1 MTCCSD
7 VTTMR
12 PGRDKIWTYFGEGE
26 AMHKTVRILKGGRRS
41 GKTWH
46 ALQYLMLRCVE
57 KPGHIV
63 SVAAMTND
71 QGRLGAYADL
81 KSIMQLLP
89 FYADGW
95 DLKSS
100 PLEARHANGSK
111 MIFKSYGDSETAKG
125 IACDDLFINE
135 ANKFSLQQYID
146 LKANVRDITI
156 IDFNPNV
163 RFWVDDLFDPSEIC
177 SSTWMDN
184 RMHLTAS
191 QLDYFEMLKKMAQR
205 PEATSVD
212 KYNYSVYYLGEYADI
227 DGAIFTRTNIRRAT
241 ELPRRSNLFERADG
255 GRVEDELALRNFA
268 VFCDP
273 SALRGADWFACVLSA
288 TADDGSVWII
298 DTFSTNT
305 GTREA
310 VARKIIDWCK
320 AWDVRNVYIET
331 NGIVGLDFYDFAENS
346 GIPVV
351 GWYSKGN
358 KYQRIVDNYQ
368 NLTTQLVVLESAAN
382 DAYLEQ
388 VYSFAEKCD
397 HDDNIDAINS
407 AYNMQRWT
415 S

>member
-1 MTCCSD
+1 MTPQI
-7 VTTMR
+7 T
-12 PGRDKIWTYFGEGE
+12 DKIWLYFRRRYHED
-26 AMHKTVRILKGGRRS
+26 AHVNILKGGRRS

-46 ALQYLMLRCVE
+46 TLQWLGMRCVAF
-57 KPGHIV
+57 PRHIV

-71 QGRLGAYADL
+71 QGRLGSFADMGE
-81 KSIMQLLP
+81 I
-89 FYADGW
+89 ADHFPALFNGV
-95 DLKSS
+95 DPNTS
-100 PLEARHANGSK
+100 PLEIRYPNGSK
-111 MIFKSYGDSETAKG
+111 MIFKSYRRSETAKG

-135 ANKFSLQQYID
+135 ANNFTYQQYVD
-146 LKANVRDITI
+146 LRANVRKQTFFDY
-156 IDFNPNV
+156 NPNFK
-163 RFWVDDLFDPSEIC
+163 FWVDDHFDPSEIC
-177 SSTWMDN
+177 KTTWEDN
-184 RMHLTAS
+184 REHLTPA
-191 QLDYFEMLKKMAQR
+191 QLEYFADLKAR
-205 PEATSVD
+205 AESPNATSVD
-212 KYNYSVYYLGEYADI
+212 LYNYSVYYLGEYAEI
-227 DGAIFTRTNIRRAT
+227 DGAIFTRTNIRKST
-241 ELPRRSNLFERADG
+241 ELPRSSDG
-255 GRVEDELALRNFA
+255 SLALRNFA

-288 TADDGSVWII
+288 TAEDGSVWII
-298 DTFSTNT
+298 ETFSTNT